1 MLARMWRKKN
11 NFALFVGV
19 HIGEDN
25 MENSVEKTE
34 LPHDLTSPTFGYIFK
49 ENENGILKRYLH
61 LCVYR
66 RINHNSQDIVSI
78 NTSKCKCHV
87 SVHQQKNG

>member
-34 LPHDLTSPTFGYIFK
+34 LPYDLTSPTSGYIFK
-49 ENENGILKRYLH
+49 ENENGILKR
-61 LCVYR
+61 
-66 RINHNSQDIVSI
+66 
-78 NTSKCKCHV
+78 
-87 SVHQQKNG
+87 